1 MSQLHFIQFANLALH
16 LSGRAKSLNNT
27 NVFDKVFWNFFCFVL
42 LFLTRFCGLFCNFQM
57 TEYSDEAHTTP
68 VSNPVALDVEIFFK
82 AYFKTQSSAPNLD
95 LYPVRCYSSESND
108 PDDTGANFT
117 LISNG

>member
-1 MSQLHFIQFANLALH
+1 MCSIKSFKISFFVFFTFRYSLLWSL
-16 LSGRAKSLNNT
+16 LSFLEDG
-27 NVFDKVFWNFFCFVL
+27 VFTFTLEAYED
-42 LFLTRFCGLFCNFQM
+42 
-57 TEYSDEAHTTP
+57 DAHTTP
-68 VSNPVALDVEIFFK
+68 VPDPVALDVEIYFK
-82 AYFKTQSSAPNLD
+82 AEVKTQSATPSLD